1 MVLSFSHISSAPGL
15 PAANCLDLPHSCHSH
30 SPGSGP
36 GPILLLVLNLVW
48 VLVLVLVLILV
59 PDMVLILGPYSC
71 PGPNLGLGPGLASG
85 LGSDPGPGPYLFLVL
100 VPILPLVPFLVLH
113 ISQPIAAGHSHWGRE
128 LSRDGSTA
136 HSPHLRALS
145 SSANCLSVPT
155 APTVPHCSIICLY
168 YFFLLFPFPP
178 LRVTD
183 ELRARNHLD
192 SFSPSGKREFIT
204 SFIQKGEVG
213 EREGVFWQSWGPQGL
228 CGAWDGLDP
237 VDQPC
242 CPQAESRRLLQL

>member
-155 APTVPHCSIICLY
+155 APTVPHCSITCLY

-204 SFIQKGEVG
+204 SFIQKRRSGRKGGCILAIVG
-213 EREGVFWQSWGPQGL
+213 APGTLRGMGRAGP
-228 CGAWDGLDP
+228 CGPA
-237 VDQPC
+237 
-242 CPQAESRRLLQL
+242 LLSPG